1 MFRGRAMKRLPQSHA
16 NFKIHRERDKSA
28 LSRLAMLLFCGV
40 GLTGGFLFAAKQH
53 FAAIQYG
60 YKTEELR
67 REQGRL
73 LREEQ
78 LLLLEREQ
86 ASSPGRLEP
95 AARALGLRPLQ
106 PVQIASKPGVQVEAH
121 QATIVGSAAALP
133 R

>member
-1 MFRGRAMKRLPQSHA
+1 VKRLPQSQT

-28 LSRLAMLLFCGV
+28 LSRLALLLFCGI

-60 YKTEELR
+60 YKTESLR
-67 REQGRL
+67 REQVRL
-73 LREEQ
+73 LREQ
-78 LLLLEREQ
+78 QQLLLEREQ
-86 ASSPGRLEP
+86 ASSPVRLEP

-106 PVQIASKPGVQVEAH
+106 PGQIASNTAAPAELRKSASVSVK
-121 QATIVGSAAALP
+121 TKGS

>member
-1 MFRGRAMKRLPQSHA
+1 MKRLPQRQT

-28 LSRLAMLLFCGV
+28 LSRLGLLLFCGI

-60 YKTEELR
+60 YKTESLR
-67 REQGRL
+67 NEQVRL
-73 LREEQ
+73 LREQQE
-78 LLLLEREQ
+78 LLLEREQ
-86 ASSPGRLEP
+86 ASSPVRLEP

-106 PVQIASKPGVQVEAH
+106 PGQIASKTAAQTEVHRPP
-121 QATIVGSAAALP
+121 SASLTAQLS